1 MLSVTLVVIMA
12 LGCFPTLEPR
22 LPSGGPRFTDLR
34 DGTVRD
40 EQSALVWSRDAN
52 LPGFAQPRDGMD
64 WEASVAFV
72 GDMNAG
78 TRSNMAH
85 NDWRIP
91 TDREL
96 RQFLA
101 AFWRPSGLRDLSFL
115 DLDPTRR
122 RTTQGPFVN
131 ISESAFWS
139 STTARSNSQR
149 RVVVV
154 DTGLATFVLPATGSA
169 RLWPVRGIARL

>member
-1 MLSVTLVVIMA
+1 MLSVTLVIMA

-22 LPSGGPRFTDLR
+22 LPSGKPRFTDLR

-40 EQSALVWSRDAN
+40 EQSGLVWSRDAN
-52 LPGFAQPRDGMD
+52 LPGFAEPWDGMG
-64 WEASVAFV
+64 WEAAFAFV
-72 GDMNAG
+72 SDMNAG
-78 TRSNMAH
+78 TRPNMGQ

-96 RQFLA
+96 RHFLA

-115 DLDPTRR
+115 DLGPTRR

-131 ISESAFWS
+131 IPESAFWS
-139 STTARSNSQR
+139 STSERSDSQQ

-169 RLWPVRGIARL
+169 RLWPVRGVARP